1 MSIFSF
7 QLIVLIFISFF
18 LISQHR
24 ILNSIPEYLSS
35 NIIEDIRN
43 LLFLL
48 PEDKIITFNN
58 SLINITLYNT
68 SDIYFSYDKMNINF
82 ENCLTILQKVYDLDP
97 FFDYSNNNNNEIY
110 KRCFFIII
118 KIELDRSLIRNNG
131 SLINNNNYSLEN
143 NNYSISDNI
152 SNNTSFNN
160 NSNNLYSYNSDIN
173 CNNNNNTNT
182 NYNNNNITK
191 HPTNHIEYL
200 IFNGKNGNLLNT
212 SYCNDL
218 NVKISHPIVKQNGID
233 LNTSKKLYEEYKI
246 DVYRTNDS
254 FFNNF
259 CMNYTSDKNTDL
271 TLSQRRNIYYQ
282 NVSFCDSNCTYIEI
296 NYTSNT
302 AVCACEV
309 KNGIMNDALLSGAD
323 IHDHNNSF
331 TYKDVVSII
340 NYKIFKCYK
349 EVFNGKRLLINV
361 GNYASIAIIIFYT
374 LCLIHFCKNRKR
386 NVMYF
391 LQRIKIKIN
400 EKKLNEE
407 KKGINEKEENNEK
420 DNNNNLNQEKKDSN
434 DDYNSYILDEDKS
447 VKFSKNKSI
456 NINGIIITDISNPP
470 LKKKKIKITSNNNY
484 NDDNAKRLHNI
495 EYIMKSNE
503 NITRETNT
511 LVHNY
516 GDIKIDTGDELLNK
530 KNEEKNWND
539 IITLK
544 RKNSKKNNHKK
555 HIQLTSGM
563 SSSILSS
570 TKNNTIKS
578 NDRKLDNSSNKTI
591 TQTNNN
597 LDNYNNLVNLFP
609 SFNYSVEIPISN
621 ILPSFLKPKTNL
633 INSINSRNN
642 YINNLKDSSTSQN
655 SQNNFIIKRCKTKC
669 NNAFYNNFINK
680 YDIISEKEN
689 DNNNENCECINNNCI
704 DISNIN
710 NNKNNFTLR
719 RTKEIV
725 RKKRAKERKNLK
737 DSIKNY
743 NRNNN
748 LFVEFDDMKFEI
760 AILIDNRNFCEKF
773 ICEVKENCIIII
785 LFFRN
790 DIMFKQIKLSLFIL
804 SCTLDYFFNAFFY
817 SDIYLQQRYEE
828 DELITLLI
836 DYPKEI
842 FSSLA
847 SQFIVKLIELLMEDK
862 ALSLFLKRIASQDKN
877 YLKGVNYLLKKYE
890 KRFYIYISIGYFIL
904 GITWYYSCAFCTVY
918 QNSQMKLL
926 YDTLE
931 SCAINIIIP
940 FPISF
945 LSVSFRHLAIKKLN
959 KFLFFISNIFR
970 IFS

>member
-24 ILNSIPEYLSS
+24 ILKSIPEYLGS

-48 PEDKIITFNN
+48 PENRIITFND

-118 KIELDRSLIRNNG
+118 KIELDRSLIANNR
-131 SLINNNNYSLEN
+131 SLISNNKYSLEN
-143 NNYSISDNI
+143 NNYNI
-152 SNNTSFNN
+152 SNNISYNTSFNIN
-160 NSNNLYSYNSDIN
+160 NNYSYNNNIN
-173 CNNNNNTNT
+173 FNANNTNC
-182 NYNNNNITK
+182 NGNNITR

-218 NVKISHPIVKQNGID
+218 NVKISHPIVNQNGID

-271 TLSQRRNIYYQ
+271 TLNQRRNMYYQ

-309 KNGIMNDALLSGAD
+309 KNGIMNDALLKGAD
-323 IHDHNNSF
+323 IHDHNSSF
-331 TYKDVVSII
+331 TYQDVVSII

-349 EVFNGKRLLINV
+349 EVFNAKRLLINV
-361 GNYASIAIIIFYT
+361 GNYVSIVIIIFYT

-391 LQRIKIKIN
+391 LQTIKRKFKEN
-400 EKKLNEE
+400 KLKEE
-407 KKGINEKEENNEK
+407 KKGINETEENKEK
-420 DNNNNLNQEKKDSN
+420 DNNNKINQEKKDSN
-434 DDYNSYILDEDKS
+434 DYNSYILDEDKS
-447 VKFSKNKSI
+447 VKFNKSKSI

-470 LKKKKIKITSNNNY
+470 LKKKKIKITSNNND
-484 NDDNAKRLHNI
+484 NDDNSKRVQNI
-495 EYIMKSNE
+495 ESIMKSNE

-516 GDIKIDTGDELLNK
+516 GDIKIDTGEELLNK

-544 RKNSKKNNHKK
+544 RKNSKKNKHKK
-555 HIQLTSGM
+555 YIQLTSGM
-563 SSSILSS
+563 TSSILSS

-578 NDRKLDNSSNKTI
+578 NDKKLDNSSNKTI
-591 TQTNNN
+591 MQTNSN
-597 LDNYNNLVNLFP
+597 LDNYHNLINLFP

-621 ILPSFLKPKTNL
+621 ILPSFLKPKTSL
-633 INSINSRNN
+633 IESINSRNN
-642 YINNLKDSSTSQN
+642 NINNLKDSTISQKSQN
-655 SQNNFIIKRCKTKC
+655 SSNIKRCKTKC
-669 NNAFYNNFINK
+669 NNAIYNNFINK
-680 YDIISEKEN
+680 YDIISENEN
-689 DNNNENCECINNNCI
+689 DNNNENCENIYNNCI
-704 DISNIN
+704 DINNIN
-710 NNKNNFTLR
+710 NNKNTFTLR

-725 RKKRAKERKNLK
+725 YKKRIKERKNLK
-737 DSIKNY
+737 NSIKNY

-748 LFVEFDDMKFEI
+748 LFGEFDDMKFEI

-790 DIMFKQIKLSLFIL
+790 DILFKQVKLSLFIL

-817 SDIYLQQRYEE
+817 SENYLQQRYEE

-842 FSSLA
+842 FSSLS

-862 ALSLFLKRIASQDKN
+862 ALSLFVKRIASQETN

-890 KRFYIYISIGYFIL
+890 KKFFIYISIGYFIL

-931 SCAINIIIP
+931 SCAINLIIP
-940 FPISF
+940 FPMSF

-970 IFS
+970 IFI